1 MILQPDKSRQT
12 ERAWDRLYNR
22 LERDGLLSEVNE
34 KKQKTG
40 FNPGL
45 VLKFAASLI
54 IIAGATI
61 YLYIGVF
68 DSGRQMLSLHN
79 PDTSS
84 TYVKT
89 LADGSVVY
97 LSGNSTLSYPDEFK
111 KVSREVFLNGEAY
124 FEISKIY
131 KSGFKIETDLV
142 NIEVLGTSFNVKS
155 SKENVSSIS
164 VNTGEVRVT
173 HKNGGQ
179 SFNAVAGETI
189 VITSDSLEKILT
201 EDLEMFISY
210 SRRMHFKDE
219 PLQNVVDVLNR
230 NINSLEFEIVSGI
243 EQRSIT
249 ATFSKDSPDS
259 VAELIALAL
268 NLRYLKEGNKITIYE
283 LP

>member
-12 ERAWDRLYNR
+12 DRAWDRLYNR

-61 YLYIGVF
+61 YLYKGVF
-68 DSGRQMLSLHN
+68 DSNRQMLSLHN

-97 LSGNSTLSYPDEFK
+97 LSGNSTLSYPDLFK
-111 KVSREVFLNGEAY
+111 KERREVFLNGEAY
-124 FEISKIY
+124 FEISKVE
-131 KSGFKIETDLV
+131 KSGFKIETELA

-179 SFNAVAGETI
+179 SYNALAGETI
-189 VITSDSLEKILT
+189 IITPDKLEKILT
-201 EDLEMFISY
+201 EDYELFITY

-230 NINSLEFEIVSGI
+230 NIDSLEFEIVPGI
-243 EQRSIT
+243 EQRAIT

-259 VAELIALAL
+259 VAELITLAL

-283 LP
+283 SP